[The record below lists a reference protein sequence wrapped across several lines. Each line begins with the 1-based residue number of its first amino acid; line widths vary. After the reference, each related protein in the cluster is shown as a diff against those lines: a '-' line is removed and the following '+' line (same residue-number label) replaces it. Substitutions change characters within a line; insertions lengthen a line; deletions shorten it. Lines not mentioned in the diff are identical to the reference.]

1 MDVANRLKCD
11 KYMDINVIKK
21 QDMNKKLKCVILC
34 RCIIKYRV

>member
-21 QDMNKKLKCVILC
+21 QDVNKKLKCHFV
-34 RCIIKYRV
+34 